1 MSDFIDRL
9 NRSFEILPE
18 RLHPWRWW
26 VLGIYILLMLF
37 LASGIPRFA
46 FTWANEEMFGKEDPV
61 QKSLNRIKELF
72 GGTSVLA
79 MIYRPVDGDLF
90 SKRSLKALQTTHRIL
105 EEASNGVSETSDNPL
120 SLIKETESLINTTFI
135 DVKEDSIRFRE
146 FIGETLPEDE
156 SHSRALEKT
165 AFNEPDYLH
174 VLISEN
180 GEYGLLIVRT
190 NLGELPVEEITDDS
204 LAKLEEGFDDSS
216 EKKEELLFFEHGLE
230 DYAEFEKAVW
240 KLLQEESI
248 RKDLVFLHPGWGAF
262 YQNDVWAVD
271 YQRSLAIA
279 LLFSLFLT
287 WMLLGSLR
295 AVLWPM
301 LILIT
306 SMTGVL
312 GLAGW
317 TGWPIDLSLYIAFG
331 LISVAAIADV
341 VHVLS
346 GYLFF
351 HQQGQNHAQVMRSVF
366 SKTAMACLLTSITTA
381 IGVFSLFFINLK
393 VIQTMGLL
401 AGIGVLFAFIL
412 TLFLLPVLIDWFP
425 PKPLKS
431 KDRSYLNRT
440 LKVVQYLI
448 RQLEWFNENHP
459 KSIILFFSIASILL
473 LLGIFRVEIDTVFS
487 EYFPAE
493 SQVRQT
499 INLMDEQFL
508 GAGNMEI
515 LFESET
521 EGVFKDPEVL
531 LALESIKIILEDR
544 YPNLVTH
551 NWTLNNQ
558 IKQTHQKLN
567 ENRIE
572 AYSIPNQPELVA
584 QLLVLIE
591 GGDYENLGRMVSLDY
606 TRARMSVSLKTLGS
620 KKSVELLNSV
630 QPEIQKVIQ
639 PLIKKYPD
647 FKATVTGGVGAWARV
662 FDAISWSQIR
672 SFGLAFLIISLILI
686 FVFGSLKLGIIAIL
700 PNSFP
705 MLTVFGLMGW
715 IGYKLDTTT
724 LMTAPII
731 IGIAVDDTIH
741 FLTHYRLSLK
751 RGESISGAINST
763 LREVGQAI
771 TVTTLILMSLFVC
784 FIPVSNVGVSRF
796 SLLALVAVFSA
807 LLADLIL
814 LPALLRVF
822 RVRS

>member
-1 MSDFIDRL
+1 
-9 NRSFEILPE
+9 
-18 RLHPWRWW
+18 
-26 VLGIYILLMLF
+26 
-37 LASGIPRFA
+37 
-46 FTWANEEMFGKEDPV
+46 
-61 QKSLNRIKELF
+61 
-72 GGTSVLA
+72 
-79 MIYRPVDGDLF
+79 
-90 SKRSLKALQTTHRIL
+90 
-105 EEASNGVSETSDNPL
+105 
-120 SLIKETESLINTTFI
+120 
-135 DVKEDSIRFRE
+135 
-146 FIGETLPEDE
+146 
-156 SHSRALEKT
+156 
-165 AFNEPDYLH
+165 
-174 VLISEN
+174 
-180 GEYGLLIVRT
+180 
-190 NLGELPVEEITDDS
+190 
-204 LAKLEEGFDDSS
+204 
-216 EKKEELLFFEHGLE
+216 
-230 DYAEFEKAVW
+230 
-240 KLLQEESI
+240 
-248 RKDLVFLHPGWGAF
+248 
-262 YQNDVWAVD
+262 
-271 YQRSLAIA
+271 
-279 LLFSLFLT
+279 
-287 WMLLGSLR
+287 
-295 AVLWPM
+295 
-301 LILIT
+301 
-306 SMTGVL
+306 
-312 GLAGW
+312 
-317 TGWPIDLSLYIAFG
+317 
-331 LISVAAIADV
+331 
-341 VHVLS
+341 
-346 GYLFF
+346 
-351 HQQGQNHAQVMRSVF
+351 
-366 SKTAMACLLTSITTA
+366 
-381 IGVFSLFFINLK
+381 
-393 VIQTMGLL
+393 
-401 AGIGVLFAFIL
+401 
-412 TLFLLPVLIDWFP
+412 
-425 PKPLKS
+425 
-431 KDRSYLNRT
+431 
-440 LKVVQYLI
+440 LI